1 MNKVTHLERG
11 ERRNFS
17 SSERKGKLTP
27 CKKGKQEPT
36 MMRVD
41 ASRRELPRKEENMSS
56 FKVPSDTDPEKRQ

>member
-1 MNKVTHLERG
+1 M
-11 ERRNFS
+11 
-17 SSERKGKLTP
+17 SERKGKLTP